1 MLGLVKS
8 HESGGM
14 RQYATV
20 CDIYFTFSKQYRT
33 VQKVQSDRILDRMRI
48 PLLATRASNT
58 SIRDKSMQAAE
69 SPLTLPQRR
78 RGNGRGRRGR
88 NRHHGNEPFL
98 VQYMVTVWATRGHRK

>member
-1 MLGLVKS
+1 
-8 HESGGM
+8 M
-14 RQYATV
+14 RQYGLW
-20 CDIYFTFSKQYRT
+20 DIYFTFSKQYRT
-33 VQKVQSDRILDRMRI
+33 VQKVQSDRMDRMRI

-88 NRHHGNEPFL
+88 NRHRGNEPFL
-98 VQYMVTVWATRGHRK
+98 VQYGNSMGDPWAPKVTVPHSTGARAYWQ

>member
-1 MLGLVKS
+1 MSQDTGS
-8 HESGGM
+8 

-20 CDIYFTFSKQYRT
+20 WDIYFTFSKQYRT
-33 VQKVQSDRILDRMRI
+33 VQKVQSDRMDRMRI

-78 RGNGRGRRGR
+78 RGNGRGRCGR
-88 NRHHGNEPFL
+88 NRHRGNEPFL
-98 VQYMVTVWATRGHRK
+98 VQYGTAVTVWATRGHRK